1 MYVSDYFSRYVYL
14 YIYIYIRMFQIISIL
29 EMSVDQATS
38 ILMILMLIIGSFL
51 FMGIGAIQVGENDDV
66 YLHKLFIRIMSLFLD
81 VHVWAF
87 K

>member
-1 MYVSDYFSRYVYL
+1 
-14 YIYIYIRMFQIISIL
+14 MFQIISIL

-66 YLHKLFIRIMSLFLD
+66 YLHKLVIRIMSLFLD
-81 VHVWAF
+81 VHVCGIQV
-87 K
+87 KEKRNSHILQLYDQHYI